1 MPIYLFQHP
10 ETEEVVEV
18 LQRMKDPHTH
28 VDEAGTEWRRLWVPP
43 NASADVNIDAFNAN
57 AFNDKHRHNDKA
69 SYGEIV
75 DHAKELSNVR
85 KEKSGLGHDPV
96 KSNYFDTWSKER
108 KGKRH
113 PQDKRS

>member
-1 MPIYLFQHP
+1 MYLFQHP

-18 LQRMKDPHTH
+18 LQAMKDPHVYT
-28 VDEAGTEWRRLWVPP
+28 DDDGTEWQRLWVTP
-43 NASADVNIDAFNAN
+43 NASADVNIDPFNAN

-69 SYGEIV
+69 SYGDV
-75 DHAKELSNVR
+75 TDHAKELSQIR

-96 KSNYFDTWSKER
+96 QRKYFNDWSEER

-113 PQDKRS
+113 PQDKGR